1 MKTSLYLAL
10 KPHSGDSEYTL
21 YALPTSNDD
30 HCRFVEIPAK
40 DITMHDDVSEI
51 RLDDDATYTTYDIKR
66 KNAEFVASV
75 TEGGYI
81 IKGLYVKFFG
91 HDVLDKKRIEKV
103 KCDKREN
110 KYFKDDES
118 SCIHHTS
125 DALTCYS
132 YANEVEMC
140 EDERTHE
147 HFYAVADADFVKDP
161 GIGALYVAVNEWC
174 RKTLD
179 AKGQLEELVYK
190 IDPIVFYK
198 YGIIK
203 ERKGK
208 KIFVPLFEKSGA
220 EILA

>member
-10 KPHSGDSEYTL
+10 RPHSGDSGYIL
-21 YALPTSNDD
+21 YALPTSDED
-30 HCRFVEIPAK
+30 HCRLVEIPAE
-40 DITMHDDVSEI
+40 DIKMHDDVSEI
-51 RLDDDATYTTYDIKR
+51 RIDEDALYTTYDIKC
-66 KNAEFVASV
+66 KQADFIAS
-75 TEGGYI
+75 ESEYGYI
-81 IKGLYVKFFG
+81 IIGAYVEFFG
-91 HDVLDKKRIEKV
+91 RDALDERRVEKV
-103 KCDKREN
+103 KGDKREN

-118 SCIHHTS
+118 SCIHTS

-132 YANEVEMC
+132 HGDEVEMC

-147 HFYAVADADFVKDP
+147 HFFAVAEVDCIKDP
-161 GIGALYVAVNEWC
+161 GIGALYVAVTEWC

-179 AKGQLEELVYK
+179 AEGQLEELVYK
-190 IDPIVFYK
+190 IDPITFYK
-198 YGIIK
+198 YGIVK

>member
-10 KPHSGDSEYTL
+10 KPHSGDSAYTL
-21 YALPTSNDD
+21 YSLPTSDND
-30 HCRFVEIPAK
+30 HCRFVEIPA
-40 DITMHDDVSEI
+40 DDVTMHDDVSEI
-51 RLDDDATYTTYDIKR
+51 RIDDDATYTTYDIKR
-66 KNAEFVASV
+66 KNADFVASES
-75 TEGGYI
+75 EGGYI

-91 HDVLDKKRIEKV
+91 HDVLDEKRIEKV

-110 KYFKDDES
+110 KRFKDDES
-118 SCIHHTS
+118 RCIHHTS

-147 HFYAVADADFVKDP
+147 HLYAVADAEFVKDP
-161 GIGALYVAVNEWC
+161 GIGVLYVAVKEWR
-174 RKTLD
+174 RKTLN
-179 AKGQLEELVYK
+179 AEGQVEELVYK
-190 IDPIVFYK
+190 IDPVVFYK